1 MENIEVKDINQ
12 KNIIK
17 ILEDRGMTQFRVER
31 HPLQGLI
38 FVMHFYILNNTYTYL
53 LDNGNSVIYYN

>member
-1 MENIEVKDINQ
+1 
-12 KNIIK
+12 
-17 ILEDRGMTQFRVER
+17 MTQFRVER